1 MNGWGAS
8 PFPNKSLQMRMHFRL
23 LTLLAVLSIS
33 GACSVNG
40 LRHTLS
46 LDGVWEAAIAADAD
60 SDEIPA
66 TFDRQIPVPGHFPLM
81 TPEAEYSTHGALW
94 YRTTYKAP
102 RNLPPRVILRI
113 AKAEFGRTIFINGEK
128 ADFYPYNFSAS
139 ETDIRPY
146 LKAGQENE
154 IVVRVKSVEDVL
166 TDGSPVANN
175 GSDYERMHYY
185 PGIFDSVNIFESG
198 WPAVTRI
205 ETRAE
210 LDRGAVSVRATI
222 FNGGDSPADGSVRFA
237 VGRNKV
243 RAGEGTLQPG
253 ETRQVTVEIPIK
265 GFDSEK
271 DSWTPE
277 NPRLYT
283 VTARTAGDSFSRRF
297 GMRTFKVDPERERFI
312 LNGQERFLLGTN
324 TDLFRFFDDPQ
335 CGNKPWD
342 EAWMRQL
349 FASFKEIGWDSFRNC
364 ISAAPE
370 LWYDLCDEMG
380 LMIQDEYPFWTCGDR
395 RHTHTAPVDG
405 ETLLPEY
412 MDWLRDRGTHPSIV
426 IIDLQNESL
435 QPWFRDLAAALKPH
449 DFQGRPFEIGW
460 TTPNPDRND
469 VREYHP
475 YLYIKGDF
483 SPGYLD
489 FYDGTVTDGTMTIY
503 PGGQDD
509 GLTKIINEYGWD
521 WINRNGDATILGKG
535 NYEHN
540 LPPDATRED
549 RREYYAWSVGLLTE
563 FWRARARIAG
573 IHHFTSLTYSFED
586 AGKAWT
592 GDVLCPDIT
601 TPVIR
606 PEVVE
611 RFKSAFA
618 PVTVVVD
625 EYREDVLAGMELE
638 PRIILLNESRDGKA
652 VSREIT
658 AELRDAGGNTVWQEV
673 FTLEA
678 APHAKASRSVTVK
691 VPEDASGDLVFTAS
705 LPEGPVSIRKWKVLQ
720 RPAGFALGCSVTESS
735 RVPDLVHGGRPG
747 ICVTDGSPRTR
758 WLPAAGDVSPWICI
772 DLRTERNVS
781 ECDIAWVI
789 EGGNVLAPERCRVR
803 TSLDGKGF
811 KDAAIVPAGLEDGS
825 AWQTVRFK
833 PVSARFIQISSDG
846 KLPAGTVSIAEI
858 EVR

>member
-1 MNGWGAS
+1 MS
-8 PFPNKSLQMRMHFRL
+8 KSLWYLMIMI
-23 LTLLAVLSIS
+23 VLVAFA
-33 GACSVNG
+33 GCAGNDV
-40 LRHTLS
+40 RRTLS
-46 LDGVWEAAIAADAD
+46 LNGIWEAAIASEAD
-60 SDEIPA
+60 SDEIPT
-66 TFDRQIPVPGHFPLM
+66 TFDYQIPVPGHFPLL
-81 TPEAEYSTHGALW
+81 TPEVDYSTHGALW

-102 RNLPPRVILRI
+102 RNLPSRVILRI
-113 AKAEFGRTIFINGEK
+113 AKAEYGRTIFINGEK

-139 ETDIRPY
+139 ETEIRPY
-146 LKAGQENE
+146 LKAGQDNE

-166 TDGSPVANN
+166 TDGSPVAHN

-185 PGIFDSVNIFESG
+185 PGIYDSVTILESG

-205 ETRAE
+205 ETRAD
-210 LDRGAVSVRATI
+210 LDRGAVNVRATI
-222 FNGGDSPADGSVRFA
+222 FNGGDTHADGAVRFA

-243 RAGEGTLQPG
+243 KAKEAPLQPG
-253 ETRQVTVEIPIK
+253 ETRQVNVEIPIK
-265 GFDSEK
+265 GFDPEV

-277 NPRLYT
+277 HPRLYT
-283 VTARTAGDSFSRRF
+283 ITARTAGDSFSTRF
-297 GMRTFKVDPERERFI
+297 GMRTFKVDPERECFL

-342 EAWMRQL
+342 ETWMRQL

-395 RHTHTAPVDG
+395 RHTHTAPVSG

-435 QPWFRDLAAALKPH
+435 QPWFRDIAAALKPN

-460 TTPNPDRND
+460 TTPNPDNRD

-475 YLYIKGDF
+475 YYYIKSDF
-483 SPGYLD
+483 SPGYLN
-489 FYDGTVTDGTMTIY
+489 FYDGTVTDGTMSIY

-540 LPPDATRED
+540 LLPDATRED
-549 RREYYAWSVGLLTE
+549 RRDYYAWSVGLLTE
-563 FWRARARIAG
+563 FWRARAKIAG
-573 IHHFTSLTYSFED
+573 IHHFTSLTYSFDD

-592 GDVLCPDIT
+592 GDILCPDIT
-601 TPVIR
+601 TPTIR

-638 PRIILLNESRDGKA
+638 PKIVLLNESRDGKA

-658 AELRDAGGNTVWQEV
+658 VELKDAGGSILLKEI
-673 FTLEA
+673 FSLEA
-678 APHAKASRSVTVK
+678 KPHSKASRGIK
-691 VPEDASGDLVFTAS
+691 VNIPENASGDLIFTAS

-720 RPAGFALGCSVTESS
+720 RPQGFALGRDVTESS
-735 RVPDLVHGGRPG
+735 RVPDLYHGGRPG

-758 WLPAAGDVSPWICI
+758 WLPANGDTSPWICV
-772 DLRTERNVS
+772 DLGTERSVS
-781 ECDIAWVI
+781 ECDIAWVT
-789 EGGNVLAPERCRVR
+789 EGGNTLAPERCRVR
-803 TSLDGKGF
+803 VSLDGKRF
-811 KDAAIVPAGLEDGS
+811 KDVSLVPAGLPEGS
-825 AWQTVRFK
+825 VWQTLSFPTVN
-833 PVSARFIQISSDG
+833 ARYIQISSDG
-846 KLPAGTVSIAEI
+846 TLPAGTMSISEI
-858 EVR
+858 EIR

>member
-1 MNGWGAS
+1 MRKSFNCLTIIIVLASLAGCADNGG
-8 PFPNKSLQMRMHFRL
+8 
-23 LTLLAVLSIS
+23 
-33 GACSVNG
+33 NG
-40 LRHTLS
+40 GRRTLS

-66 TFDRQIPVPGHFPLM
+66 TFDRRIPVPGHFPLM

-102 RNLPPRVILRI
+102 RDLPPRVVLRI

-139 ETDIRPY
+139 ETDIRPF
-146 LKAGQENE
+146 LKAGEENE
-154 IVVRVKSVEDVL
+154 ILVRVKSVEDVL

-185 PGIFDSVNIFESG
+185 PGIFDSVTIIESG
-198 WPAVTRI
+198 WPAVIRI

-222 FNGGDSPADGSVRFA
+222 FNGGDSPADGTVRFA

-243 RAGEGTLQPG
+243 KVEDAPLQPE
-253 ETRQVTVEIPIK
+253 ETRQVTVDIPLK
-265 GFDSEK
+265 GFDPEK
-271 DSWTPE
+271 DNWTPE
-277 NPRLYT
+277 HPRLYT
-283 VTARTAGDSFSRRF
+283 VTASTAGDSFSTRF
-297 GMRTFKVDPERERFI
+297 GMRTFKVDPENERFL
-312 LNGQERFLLGTN
+312 LNGEERFLLGTN

-335 CGNKPWD
+335 CGGKPWD

-370 LWYDLCDEMG
+370 LWYDLSDEMG

-395 RHTHTAPVDG
+395 RHTHTAPVNG

-460 TTPNPDRND
+460 TTPNPDKND

-475 YLYIKGDF
+475 YLYIKSDF
-483 SPGYLD
+483 SPGYLN
-489 FYDGTVTDGTMTIY
+489 FYDGTVTDGTMSIY

-535 NYEHN
+535 NYDHN
-540 LPPDATRED
+540 LPADATRDD

-563 FWRARARIAG
+563 FWRVRAKIAG

-592 GDVLCPDIT
+592 GDILSPDIT

-625 EYREDVLAGMELE
+625 DYREDVLAGMDLE
-638 PRIILLNESRDGKA
+638 PTIVLINESRDGKA
-652 VSREIT
+652 VSREVT
-658 AELRDAGGNTVWQEV
+658 AELKDAGGNSLLKEV

-678 APHAKASRSVTVK
+678 EAHGRASRTVK
-691 VPEDASGDLVFTAS
+691 VNVPEDASRNLIFTAS
-705 LPEGPVSIRKWKVLQ
+705 LPEGPVSIRKWEVLR
-720 RPAGFALGCSVTESS
+720 RPQGFALGRAVTESS
-735 RVPDLVHGGRPG
+735 RVPDLYHGGRPG

-758 WLPAAGDVSPWICI
+758 WLPAVGDTSPWISI
-772 DLRTERNVS
+772 DLGTERNVS
-781 ECDIAWVI
+781 ECDIAWVT

-803 TSLDGKGF
+803 ASIDGVRY
-811 KDAAIVPAGLEDGS
+811 KDVALLSAGLPEDS
-825 AWQTVRFK
+825 TWQTITF
-833 PVSARFIQISSDG
+833 PTVSARYIKISSDG
-846 KLPAGTVSIAEI
+846 KLPAGTMSISEI